1 MAEMDGPNPAIER
14 GVASV
19 PSRIGFGPVQVS
31 DGVHTVGGGLRP
43 ATDSRRWNGVC
54 EPGSVPP
61 SRRRRAVPVLVTG
74 APAAPSSPQFQGARM
89 ATRQTLPVL
98 PLRGTVI
105 FPGITAPIAAGRP
118 ATLRAIEAALK
129 GDRLVFAVA
138 QRDNADEP
146 TPDILYSMGVVARIG
161 QIQRGLGGVQLLLQ
175 GEARATALQFS
186 ENDGYFSATILPSE
200 EMPPLDENDPV
211 FEALHKETRERA
223 AELGERRGLPEEVV
237 HQVLDNVTEPGRFA
251 DLVAGYIDLTV
262 AEKQGLLETLSVEE
276 RLRRVLV
283 LVQRQIGMLEAQDE
297 IKSAVQEELGER
309 QREMYLREQLKAIQK
324 ELGDEDQSKEVE
336 ELREKLG
343 KLPLPKEAR
352 AEVEREL
359 GRLERAGRE
368 SMEAQV
374 IRTYLEWIAEL
385 PWGERSDDN
394 LDLPHAT
401 EVLDEDHY
409 GLQDVKDRVL
419 EFLAVRQLRARQLA
433 DEMEKTGE
441 VPAARLRVDSDDA
454 NPALGSED
462 GDRQI
467 TDTREAKARAMARGP
482 ILLFIGPPG
491 VGKTSIAKS
500 IARALGREYVRVAL
514 GGARDEADIR
524 GHRRTYVGAMPGRII
539 QGMKQAGTK
548 NPVFLLDEVD
558 KLGTSFQGDPASAL
572 LEVLD
577 PAQNDSFTDH
587 YLGIPFDLSEVLFI
601 ATANFIQNIPGPL
614 LDRMEVVEFSGYTER
629 EKAEIAKKYLIPRQ
643 LEESGLGNRGLTIS
657 DDAVMSVV
665 SRYTRESGVR
675 QLERQLGAVAR
686 KIARRVA
693 SGDSSILD
701 DHVVDVDEV
710 RDLLGR
716 PRVHPERAQ
725 EANEVGMAT
734 GMYYT
739 PMGGDIMFVEASVRR
754 FYGGQ
759 PAGEAPS
766 GPGGPVSLIL
776 TGQLGDVMKES
787 ARAAFTFATN
797 NASRL
802 GIPRDRL
809 GAIEAHI
816 HVPAGAIPKDGPSAG
831 IAIATALV
839 SEMSDRPVRRD
850 VAMTGEITLRGRV
863 LPIGGVKEKV
873 LGAHR
878 AGIKDVI
885 IPKANEADLED
896 VPEEVRE
903 QLTFHPVET
912 LEEVLAIALLPAE
925 AAEPREEKLEAVGA

>member
-1 MAEMDGPNPAIER
+1 M
-14 GVASV
+14 S
-19 PSRIGFGPVQVS
+19 Q
-31 DGVHTVGGGLRP
+31 
-43 ATDSRRWNGVC
+43 
-54 EPGSVPP
+54 
-61 SRRRRAVPVLVTG
+61 
-74 APAAPSSPQFQGARM
+74 
-89 ATRQTLPVL
+89 RQTLPVL

-105 FPGITAPIAAGRP
+105 FPGLTQPIAAGRP
-118 ATLRAIEAALK
+118 STLRAIESALK

-138 QRDNADEP
+138 QRDNSEEP
-146 TPDILYSMGVVARIG
+146 TADILYSMGVIARIG

-175 GEARATALQFS
+175 GEQRATALQYSTADGYLSAVIVPAEEMTPVS
-186 ENDGYFSATILPSE
+186 ENDPAFT
-200 EMPPLDENDPV
+200 
-211 FEALHKETRERA
+211 ALQKETRERA

-237 HQVLDNVTEPGRFA
+237 HQVLDSVTDPGRFA
-251 DLVAGYIDLTV
+251 DLVAGYIELPV
-262 AEKQGLLETLSVEE
+262 PEKQGLLETLSVEE

-283 LVQRQIGMLEAQDE
+283 HVQRQVGLLEAQED
-297 IKSAVQEELGER
+297 IKSQVQEELGER

-324 ELGDEDQSKEVE
+324 ELGDDDSSKEIT
-336 ELREKLG
+336 ELRDKLS
-343 KLPLPKEAR
+343 KLALPKEAR

-385 PWGERSDDN
+385 PWNTRSDDQLELN
-394 LDLPHAT
+394 HAAA
-401 EVLDEDHY
+401 VLDEDHY
-409 GLQDVKDRVL
+409 GLKEVKDRVL
-419 EFLAVRQLRARQLA
+419 EFLAVRQLRALQLA
-433 DEMEKTGE
+433 DEVDKTGE
-441 VPAARLRVDSDDA
+441 VPAAKLLPDKDEATPV
-454 NPALGSED
+454 LTTSELEE
-462 GDRQI
+462 RTI
-467 TDTREAKARAMARGP
+467 TDKTEAKSRAMAKGP

-558 KLGTSFQGDPASAL
+558 KLGTSFQGDPSSAL

-577 PAQNDSFTDH
+577 PAQNDTFTDH

-601 ATANFIQNIPGPL
+601 ATGNFVQNIPGPL
-614 LDRMEVVEFSGYTER
+614 LDRMEVVDFAGYTEK
-629 EKAEIAKKYLIPRQ
+629 EKAEIARKYLLPRQ
-643 LEESGLGNRGLTIS
+643 LEESGLSDKEITFT

-665 SRYTRESGVR
+665 SNYTRESGVR
-675 QLERQLGAVAR
+675 QLERQIGAVAR
-686 KIARRVA
+686 KLARKIAA
-693 SGDSSILD
+693 SEDVK
-701 DHVVDVDEV
+701 HVVDAEGV

-716 PRVHPERAQ
+716 PRVHPEHALS
-725 EANEVGMAT
+725 ESEVGIAT

-739 PMGGDIMFVEASVRR
+739 PMGGDIMFVEASIRR
-754 FYGGQ
+754 FYGNR
-759 PAGEAPS
+759 EADS
-766 GPGGPVSLIL
+766 AQVGPGGAVSLIL

-787 ARAAFTFATN
+787 ARAAFTYATN
-797 NASRL
+797 NAAKL

-839 SEMSDRPVRRD
+839 SEMADRPVKQD

-863 LPIGGVKEKV
+863 LPIGGLKEKV

-878 AGIKDVI
+878 AGIKVII
-885 IPKANEADLED
+885 IPKGNEADIED
-896 VPEEVRE
+896 VPEDVRSV
-903 QLTFHPVET
+903 LAFHPVET
-912 LEEVLAIALLPAE
+912 LNEVLKIALVPAE
-925 AAEPREEKLEAVGA
+925 PGEQAPPLEMKSVA